1 MIHNVSK
8 QILWVKVDGFGKL
21 KNNFKLNKYGL
32 HYIQSLKIGTVIL
45 QVLLHHPSS
54 LKNHT
59 STKCVGYMQLNH
71 NKMNNTIIV
80 PLFFEKNMEKN

>member
-21 KNNFKLNKYGL
+21 KDNFKLNKCGL

-59 STKCVGYMQLNH
+59 STKFMGYMQL
-71 NKMNNTIIV
+71 KNNEVKIY
-80 PLFFEKNMEKN
+80 